1 MIFSLPLAAGLALLP
16 FISAQA
22 TDVDIKTIEAYFQ
35 AARIVPDYFK
45 DFSPDATL
53 TLNYGGIGTLKTGQ
67 KVTKEQVNSAPTV
80 TVTPE
85 GTDKLGGLYTLA
97 MIDLDIVG
105 ADVSAGVTRHW
116 LVNGVKVDGTTVNNA
131 TATAITPYA
140 GPWPAAGSGPH
151 RYVVVLY
158 EQPTEFTAPE
168 GFTGTLPVGVYDFKD
183 YAEKAKLGNLVA
195 ANFIEV
201 EEGTATV
208 SLVSTSTVNT
218 ATITAST
225 TKAGTS
231 TTSSGAGASPTAA
244 SNNQNGAISLA
255 FSPIAA
261 VVLAGLT
268 FITL

>member
-1 MIFSLPLAAGLALLP
+1 MIFSLPIAAGLALLP

-35 AARIVPDYFK
+35 AARI

-85 GTDKLGGLYTLA
+85 GTNKFEGLYTLA

-105 ADVSAGVTRHW
+105 ADCLCRST
-116 LVNGVKVDGTTVNNA
+116 GTTVNNA

-208 SLVSTSTVNT
+208 SLVPTSTVNT